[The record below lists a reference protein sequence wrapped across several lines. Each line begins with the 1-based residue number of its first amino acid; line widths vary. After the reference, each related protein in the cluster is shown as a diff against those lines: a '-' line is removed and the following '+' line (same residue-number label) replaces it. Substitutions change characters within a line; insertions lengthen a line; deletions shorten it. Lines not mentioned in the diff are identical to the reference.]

1 MKKQRGGGDSRRE
14 RGGLFCTSL
23 AWFWLTPGQLERQGH
38 RRRRVP
44 KAKACDSSWR
54 MGDLLLWGGG
64 PCWRWTWSQA
74 RAGWA
79 SELRVRRRWQAV
91 EPLGCLNGFQVPGQG
106 WECEVLGGGPAGGGA
121 MAACLCEQVTC
132 WTVLVWRE
140 HGVPVLATVRA
151 RRLAGTSTLS
161 LPSAPSPGDAV
172 GGAKYLCRCG

>member
-1 MKKQRGGGDSRRE
+1 MTRRGGWAICCF
-14 RGGLFCTSL
+14 GGV
-23 AWFWLTPGQLERQGH
+23 G
-38 RRRRVP
+38 
-44 KAKACDSSWR
+44 
-54 MGDLLLWGGG
+54 
-64 PCWRWTWSQA
+64 
-74 RAGWA
+74 RAGA
-79 SELRVRRRWQAV
+79 GLGAKLGLAGPLNCEYDGAGRQLSRLAV
-91 EPLGCLNGFQVPGQG
+91 SINGFQVPGQG

-151 RRLAGTSTLS
+151 CRLAGTSTLL